1 MCMPTPRCVT
11 CQIKNHS
18 ILKNCSDDVLED
30 ISDKK
35 VCISVQRGERLLSE
49 GEEAKHVYCIRSGVA
64 KVEVQKN
71 GKALILRLESKG
83 ALISNRLLGQKG
95 NQPLTITALE
105 PMQLCQLNA
114 EQFRMLSQKNPSLR
128 TEMIKSLVTEIQ
140 NAEQRALSLVYNTVR
155 ERVAAVLLH
164 IAEIY
169 HYTQDGCSIHVQ
181 LDRQD
186 IAELAGTTKEQV
198 SLALAELRQAKLV
211 NFKAK
216 HFKYFDLV
224 GLKKIA
230 ETA

>member
-11 CQIKNHS
+11 CQIKSHS

-35 VCISVQRGERLLSE
+35 VCVSVQRGERLLSE
-49 GEEAKHVYCIRSGVA
+49 GEEAKYVYCIRSGVA
-64 KVEVQKN
+64 KVEVQKK

-83 ALISNRLLGQKG
+83 ALISNRLFEKKG
-95 NQPLTITALE
+95 NQPLTVTALE
-105 PMQLCQLNA
+105 PM
-114 EQFRMLSQKNPSLR
+114 
-128 TEMIKSLVTEIQ
+128 
-140 NAEQRALSLVYNTVR
+140 QRALSLVYNTVR

-216 HFKYFDLV
+216 HFKYFNLE